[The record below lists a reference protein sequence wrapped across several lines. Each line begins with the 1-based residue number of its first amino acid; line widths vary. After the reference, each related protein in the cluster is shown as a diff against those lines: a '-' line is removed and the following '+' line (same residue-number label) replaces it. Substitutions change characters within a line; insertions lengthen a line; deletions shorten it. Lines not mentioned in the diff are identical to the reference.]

1 MFNVGGPEFLVIL
14 LVALIVLGPS
24 RLPDAARQV
33 GKFMGEMKRM
43 SSGFQQ
49 EFKNAIDDGSG
60 KSART
65 KGASLAA
72 KRAKERSAK
81 AAGASAGAAL
91 ASQTG
96 VVGALEAAE
105 EAGPAPDGDAARSE
119 ATATGSTSVA
129 ATPTAATKAAARR
142 KAAATKKAA
151 AGKKPATTKAAAARK
166 ATPAKKPT
174 PAKKATP
181 ARKASAKA
189 TTKAATATRVT
200 APTATRRKPLE
211 AAPAKRPVGPARAGN
226 TDGGAARGTH
236 STTNGRDAPANGAA
250 AAPAAA
256 DENAS

>member
-81 AAGASAGAAL
+81 AAGARIVRELVDTDYGSRDYAARDPEGHLWSFGTYQPFATQHPPSAG
-91 ASQTG
+91 
-96 VVGALEAAE
+96 
-105 EAGPAPDGDAARSE
+105 DA
-119 ATATGSTSVA
+119 
-129 ATPTAATKAAARR
+129 
-142 KAAATKKAA
+142 
-151 AGKKPATTKAAAARK
+151 
-166 ATPAKKPT
+166 
-174 PAKKATP
+174 
-181 ARKASAKA
+181 
-189 TTKAATATRVT
+189 
-200 APTATRRKPLE
+200 
-211 AAPAKRPVGPARAGN
+211 
-226 TDGGAARGTH
+226 
-236 STTNGRDAPANGAA
+236 
-250 AAPAAA
+250 
-256 DENAS
+256 